1 MAPTEMTVFE
11 KDPSAGLNAAVAAEL
26 RAERSAQKMTIDI
39 LAARSGIPKRTLLR
53 LLNAERGVTLASL
66 FAIASAL
73 TVDVVVIVQRAE
85 ERLARD
91 EEGAVGAGSVTAL
104 PTSRR
109 VGPAMATVGDAP
121 GWGEDVVADDSVP
134 YAAHTVEMS
143 AADEAEMME
152 ESP

>member
-1 MAPTEMTVFE
+1 MDRGDAFAAYVGAELKGFISSRGW
-11 KDPSAGLNAAVAAEL
+11 SAAAVAKATGH
-26 RAERSAQKMTIDI
+26 S
-39 LAARSGIPKRTLLR
+39 
-53 LLNAERGVTLASL
+53 
-66 FAIASAL
+66 ASAL
-73 TVDVVVIVQRAE
+73 NRWLNGKQSLPLAVLLEASDVLGIDPRDVVARAYARLAE
-85 ERLARD
+85 E
-91 EEGAVGAGSVTAL
+91 GVVGTGSVTAL

-134 YAAHTVEMS
+134 YAAHIVEMS